1 MSTNAQH
8 LDLILDLEA
17 RHDDLIQRLDDLDQ
31 RTAKVL
37 ADCLVIRQPVNA
49 AEPAIGDE
57 RQSPVGA

>member
-1 MSTNAQH
+1 MSTHAQH

-37 ADCLVIRQPVNA
+37 SDCMAIRQPVPGAVPA
-49 AEPAIGDE
+49 AESTTE
-57 RQSPVGA
+57 

>member
-37 ADCLVIRQPVNA
+37 ADCLTIRQPVPGA
-49 AEPAIGDE
+49 DPAPSVAE
-57 RQSPVGA
+57 